1 MGSPKKF
8 KTAVLGGT
16 FDHFHKGHRQFLK
29 HGLSIS
35 QKLIVGVTSDKYIRK
50 FKISASAKASADKQ
64 NPQPK
69 AGQPLAEKSFESFIV
84 RKKNVE
90 DYLNQN
96 AKDRFEIV
104 KIDDMFGT
112 TLDKDFPADAI
123 VVSKDTKKGAQ
134 EINQKRAERGLDK
147 FKIIVHPSILAQDN
161 GPVSSFRIRN
171 GEINKEGK

>member
-1 MGSPKKF
+1 MDSPKKF

-16 FDHFHKGHRQFLK
+16 FDHFHKGHENFLE

-35 QKLIVGVTSDKYIRK
+35 KRLVIGVTSDEFVKK
-50 FKISASAKASADKQ
+50 FKIKNS
-64 NPQPK
+64 QPK
-69 AGQPLAEKSFESFIV
+69 AGQPLAEKSFESFII

-96 AKDRFEIV
+96 AKDRYEIV

-112 TLDKDFPADAI
+112 TLDKNFPADAI
-123 VVSKDTKKGAQ
+123 VVSKETLKGAE
-134 EINQKRAERGLDK
+134 EINQKKAERGLDR

-161 GPVSSFRIRN
+161 GPV
-171 GEINKEGK
+171 